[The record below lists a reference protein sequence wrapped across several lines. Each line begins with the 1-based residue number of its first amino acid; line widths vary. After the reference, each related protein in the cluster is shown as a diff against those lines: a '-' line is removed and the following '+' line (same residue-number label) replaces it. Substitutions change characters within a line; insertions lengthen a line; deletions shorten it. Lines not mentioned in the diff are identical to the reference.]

1 MIRLIFK
8 FLILTLLISCTDKS
22 IIISENRKKVFID
35 IDELKINEDVS
46 SEIFD
51 LGSEIPNNSFT
62 HNGYNSSHSG
72 GHLLGPKNK
81 LVKVWS
87 KDIGV
92 GTSKNNIIMP
102 NLIAKGSVIYTMDTQ
117 NRVLALNI
125 EDGSKLWESNVGDR
139 KNSYSASPGGL
150 AIKDN
155 ELYVQLGGL
164 KIFSLNALTGS
175 ELWEASFDFPI
186 VSGPVVNSK
195 GVFVTLIDG
204 TLVHLDRNNGK
215 LQWEDKVENEKK
227 EVVGTGSVALNSSVV
242 VSPRLGG
249 DITILNISD
258 GSFLFEDNL
267 ALLSPKSAIEQISS
281 INAHPSIVENNVY
294 AVAQNGRLISF
305 DLVNGFLNW
314 ELEISS
320 SQMPWIA
327 GDSLFIITD
336 DAKLLCIRREDGEIR
351 WITKLPYLVEENLLR
366 FQKFIVHFGPIVA
379 SEKIYLVS
387 SDNRLRVFDA
397 RNGKLIDE
405 KRFSKSF
412 TTPPIIINS
421 VLFLI
426 NDNAKLYAFK

>member
-1 MIRLIFK
+1 MIKLIFK
-8 FLILTLLISCTDKS
+8 FLILTLLISCSDKS

-35 IDELKINEDVS
+35 IDELKINEDAA

-51 LGSEIPNNSFT
+51 FGSETSNNSFT

-72 GHLLGPKNK
+72 GHLLGPNNK
-81 LVKVWS
+81 LVKFWS
-87 KDIGV
+87 KDIGD
-92 GTSKNNIIMP
+92 GTSKSNIVMP
-102 NLIAKGSVIYTMDTQ
+102 NLVAKESIIYTMDTQ

-125 EDGSKLWESNVGDR
+125 EDGSKLWENNVGDR

-150 AIKDN
+150 AIKDDK
-155 ELYVQLGGL
+155 LYVQFGGL
-164 KIFSLNALTGS
+164 KIVSLNALNGT
-175 ELWEASFDFPI
+175 ELWEKSFDFPI
-186 VSGPVVNSK
+186 ISGPVANSK

-204 TLVHLDRNNGK
+204 TLIHLDMRNGK
-215 LQWEDKVENEKK
+215 LLWEDKVENEKR
-227 EVVGTGSVALNSSVV
+227 EIVGTGSVALNSSVV

-249 DITILNISD
+249 DITVLDIGD

-294 AVAQNGRLISF
+294 VVAQNGRLISF
-305 DLVNGFLNW
+305 DLLNGFLNW

-336 DAKLLCIRREDGEIR
+336 DAKLLCIRRKDGEIR

-366 FQKFIVHFGPIVA
+366 FQKFIVHFGPILA

-397 RNGKLIDE
+397 KNGELIDE
-405 KRFSKSF
+405 KKFAKSF
-412 TTPPIIINS
+412 STPPIIINS
-421 VLFLI
+421 ILFLI

>member
-1 MIRLIFK
+1 MIKLIFK
-8 FLILTLLISCTDKS
+8 FLILTLLISCSDKS
-22 IIISENRKKVFID
+22 IIISENRKEIFID
-35 IDELKINEDVS
+35 IDELKINEDAA
-46 SEIFD
+46 SEIFNF
-51 LGSEIPNNSFT
+51 GSETSNNSFT

-72 GHLLGPKNK
+72 GHFLGPKNK

-87 KDIGV
+87 KDIGH
-92 GTSKNNIIMP
+92 GTNKNNIVMP
-102 NLIAKGSVIYTMDTQ
+102 NLIAKESIIYTMDTQ

-125 EDGSKLWESNVGDR
+125 KDGSQLWENNVGDR
-139 KNSYSASPGGL
+139 ENSYSASPGGL
-150 AIKDN
+150 AIIDDK
-155 ELYVQLGGL
+155 LYVQFGGL
-164 KIFSLNALTGS
+164 KIVSLNAFTGT
-175 ELWEASFDFPI
+175 ELWEKSFEFPI
-186 VSGPVVNSK
+186 ISGPVVNSK

-204 TLVHLDRNNGK
+204 TIMHLDRINGK
-215 LQWEDKVENEKK
+215 LLWEDKVENEKR

-249 DITILNISD
+249 DITVLDIID

-305 DLVNGFLNW
+305 DLLNGFLNW

-336 DAKLLCIRREDGEIR
+336 DAKLLCIRRKDGEIR

-366 FQKFIVHFGPIVA
+366 FQKFIVHFGPILA

-397 RNGKLIDE
+397 KNGELIDE
-405 KRFSKSF
+405 KKFAKGFS
-412 TTPPIIINS
+412 TPPIIINS
-421 VLFLI
+421 ILFLI